1 MKTVRNLFSYHCL
14 LMAAVV
20 SFLGVTA
27 GHASTDSSV
36 FFHKAQIYLASG
48 KYLEALGLYQSVA
61 DNDPDKEQQASALV
75 MIGYIYAQFLDQP
88 DMAIK
93 YYDDVTESYATARTA
108 GEALFKK
115 GMVLYQLKQYRSALA
130 AFTKY
135 LDKYPDA
142 RWRQSARSW
151 AESAMN
157 LAASASSG
165 SAGDVPWPFP
175 EDTTIRVLLTDDAKR
190 LVVTSDT
197 PLVLTGAFSE
207 NVLASGIN
215 RAVLSAS
222 DGKVLVNDKIRIKFE
237 PLKIK
242 STGAPISLNGKHYR
256 GSLMVLADDDRL
268 SAVNHVGIEEYLYG
282 VVPCEVP
289 HTWPRQALMAQAV
302 AARTYALYIKQ
313 KSLTKIYDVRATTAS
328 QVYGGFDAE
337 ALATRFAVDQTSGQ
351 VLTYNGRLIV
361 AYFHANSGGYT
372 ERPENVW
379 GARVPYLKDQPDA
392 YSKDSPG
399 STWEYFLSFSE
410 AVERLREFGINA
422 GNIKTVQVGKKTRS
436 GRVQEVTVVSD
447 NGTQRITSNNFRLAI
462 GAKYLKS
469 TCFDTVLNKKG
480 ILFKGCGYGH
490 GVGMSQWGARQMAL
504 QGFDY
509 KRILQHYYCGTK
521 VAKIELADRDGSGDD
536 IKVAKY
542 R

>member
-1 MKTVRNLFSYHCL
+1 MKKVRISFSYPCL
-14 LMAAVV
+14 LITAAV
-20 SFLGVTA
+20 FFFCGTA
-27 GHASTDSSV
+27 GLASTDSSV

-61 DNDPDKEQQASALV
+61 DNDSDKEQKASALV
-75 MIGYIYAQFLDQP
+75 MIGYIYAQYLDQP

-93 YYDDVTESYATARTA
+93 YFDDVTESYATTRTA

-135 LDKYPDA
+135 LDKYPEA

-157 LAASASSG
+157 LATSSSSG
-165 SAGDVPWPFP
+165 AAGDDPWPFP
-175 EDTTIRVLLTDDAKR
+175 EDTTIRILLTDDAKR
-190 LVVTSDT
+190 LVVTSDK
-197 PLVLTGAFSE
+197 PLILSGAFSE
-207 NVLASGIN
+207 NILASGIN
-215 RAVLSAS
+215 SAVLSAA
-222 DGKVLVNDKIRIKFE
+222 DGKILVNDQLRIKFE
-237 PLKIK
+237 PLKIYAPG
-242 STGAPISLNGKHYR
+242 STVSLDGKHYR
-256 GSLMVLADDDRL
+256 GNLIVLADGDRL
-268 SAVNHVGIEEYLYG
+268 SAVNHADIEEYLYG

-289 HTWPRQALMAQAV
+289 HTWPSQALMAQAV

-313 KSLTKIYDVRATTAS
+313 KSLTKIFDVRATTAS

-337 ALATRFAVDQTSGQ
+337 ALPTRFAVDQTRGQ

-379 GARVPYLKDQPDA
+379 GARVPYLKDQPDT
-392 YSKDSPG
+392 YSKNSPG
-399 STWEYFLSFSE
+399 STWEYFLPYSE
-410 AVERLREFGINA
+410 AVERLRDFGINA
-422 GNIKTVQVGKKTRS
+422 GKIKTVQVGKKTRS

-447 NGTQRITSNNFRLAI
+447 KGTQRITSNNFRLAI

-469 TCFDTVLNKKG
+469 TCFDTVLDKNG
-480 ILFKGCGYGH
+480 ILFKGNGYGH

-521 VAKIELADRDGSGDD
+521 VAKIELADGDGSGDD
-536 IKVAKY
+536 IKVARY